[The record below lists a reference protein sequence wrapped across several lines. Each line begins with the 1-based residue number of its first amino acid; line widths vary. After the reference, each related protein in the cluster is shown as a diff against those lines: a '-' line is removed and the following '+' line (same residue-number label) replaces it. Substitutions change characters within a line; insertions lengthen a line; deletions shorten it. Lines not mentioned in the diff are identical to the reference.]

1 MSKAEER
8 GKTYA
13 LHKASEKL
21 HDYYGNAMLSVVQ
34 FDGYDIKNAYIDGYH
49 KAEKDLELTW
59 EDMRELYIIFA
70 EVDVEI
76 ELCKT
81 DIQAETIG
89 YYQEV
94 LKRFKEKSKT
104 DNH

>member
-70 EVDVEI
+70 EVDVGI

-81 DIQAETIG
+81 DIQAGTLG
-89 YYQEV
+89 YYKEV
-94 LKRFKEKSKT
+94 LKRFKERKEK
-104 DNH
+104 